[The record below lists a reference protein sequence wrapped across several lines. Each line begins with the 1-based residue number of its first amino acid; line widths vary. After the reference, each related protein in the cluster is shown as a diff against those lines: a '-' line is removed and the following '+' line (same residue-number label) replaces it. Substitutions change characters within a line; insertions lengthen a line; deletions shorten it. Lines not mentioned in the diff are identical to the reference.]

1 MSSICGI
8 DCCKECDKKGGCG
21 GCTDTNGHPFGGQ
34 CVAAECI
41 KQGGMEAFSG
51 LKRSFINEFNALGIK
66 DLYIDDLHLLNGSY
80 INLEY
85 PLPGGQTVKFLD
97 DNNVY
102 WGNQVEI
109 PGSDRCYGLAA
120 GTDFLLVC
128 EYGCNGTDPEIVLF
142 QSLQPGRPRA

>member
-1 MSSICGI
+1 
-8 DCCKECDKKGGCG
+8 
-21 GCTDTNGHPFGGQ
+21 
-34 CVAAECI
+34 
-41 KQGGMEAFSG
+41 MEAFSG

-102 WGNQVEI
+102 
-109 PGSDRCYGLAA
+109 L
-120 GTDFLLVC
+120 
-128 EYGCNGTDPEIVLF
+128 
-142 QSLQPGRPRA
+142 SLIHISEPTRPY